1 MKEIPTSDFNFL
13 APTKKLRLY
22 FLLEGIKS
30 NKQISQRKL
39 AEEAG
44 ISPSVGNRYL
54 NEFEK
59 KEFIEKQPINERD
72 YEYRLTE
79 KGDRRRKK
87 LMVEYLRE
95 TFQLFSNGKN
105 ELTSV
110 LEEYK
115 EDYDLEEILLYSAG
129 EVTELLL
136 HAIENVDLKLLSV
149 VDDSK
154 EKQGNKMFGYP
165 IVARS
170 KIPELNP
177 DGIIVTTFQHRGD
190 IFEKLDE
197 FKEKDIAIIGF

>member
-54 NEFEK
+54 NEFEN
-59 KEFIEKQPINERD
+59 EDLIEKQPINERD
-72 YEYRLTE
+72 YKYTLTE
-79 KGDRRRKK
+79 KGNRRRKK

-115 EDYDLEEILLYSAG
+115 EDYELEDIILYSAG

-136 HAIENVDLKLLSV
+136 HAIENVDLKLLSI
-149 VDDSK
+149 VDDNE
-154 EKQGNKMFGYP
+154 EKQGNRMFGYP
-165 IVARS
+165 IVAKKEIS
-170 KIPELNP
+170 ELDP
-177 DGIIVTTFQHRGD
+177 DGIIVTTFQHRKD
-190 IFEKLDE
+190 IFKKLDK
-197 FKEKDIAIIGF
+197 FKEKDISIIGF